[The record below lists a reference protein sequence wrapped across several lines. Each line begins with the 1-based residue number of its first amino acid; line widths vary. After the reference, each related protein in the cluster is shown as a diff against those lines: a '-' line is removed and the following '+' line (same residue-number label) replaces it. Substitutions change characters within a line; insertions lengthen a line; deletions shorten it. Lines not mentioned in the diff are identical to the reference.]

1 MAATPN
7 TEVFLDSAYVI
18 ALAQVTDAHHSPAVE
33 MSRQL
38 AARSVLIVTTG
49 AVLLEIGNALAKV
62 KSREAAVR
70 FITHLQNSRVV
81 EIVPLTKDLLAT
93 GWELFSQRPDKDW
106 SWTDCISFVIMRERG
121 LKQALTSDGHFE
133 QAGFTALLRQ

>member
-18 ALAQVTDAHHSPAVE
+18 ALAQATDAHHSPAVE

-38 AARSVLIVTTG
+38 AERRVQIVTRD

-62 KSREAAVR
+62 KSREGAIR
-70 FITHLQNSRVV
+70 FITHLQNSPAV
-81 EIVPLTKDLLAT
+81 EIVPLTQDLLAA
-93 GWELFSQRPDKDW
+93 GWELFRQRPDKDW
-106 SWTDCISFVIMRERG
+106 SWTDCISFVVMRERG

-133 QAGFTALLRQ
+133 QAGFIALLRQ

>member
-1 MAATPN
+1 MAAISN

-18 ALAQVTDAHHSPAVE
+18 ALAQSTDAHHSPAVE

-38 AARSVLIVTTG
+38 AERRVLIVTTG

-70 FITHLQNSRVV
+70 FITHLQKSRAV
-81 EIVPLTKDLLAT
+81 EIVPLTNDLLAA
-93 GWELFSQRPDKDW
+93 GWQLFCQRPDKDW
-106 SWTDCISFVIMRERG
+106 SWTDCISFVVMRERG

-133 QAGFTALLRQ
+133 QSGFVALLRQ